1 MFQNYFR
8 GIKKKDRK
16 KRILFAGISPT
27 NFVQFAPIYE
37 VLKQDSRIEVF
48 LSGMSHGK
56 DRPQDIYRYF
66 DVDKKF
72 IIKEKVAKRFYFDIY
87 VSPDFHLVGK
97 RHGVSVQ
104 MFHGNS
110 FRNFSINEE
119 AKNFDHLFLMGSY
132 MKRKFLELGIFKE
145 GESRFEEIG
154 MPQTDALLNNTDTGL
169 REKLNLNK
177 KFATVLY
184 APVWAHME
192 SFLEDVRRTLQE
204 LTSLEVNLLVK
215 MHHGFYSKELNK
227 IKWQEYL
234 DELLKKNINMHLIK
248 DFDIVPY
255 MRISDLLVSD
265 ASGVVHQ
272 FSILDRPIVCIKID
286 IDEFRKGYPN
296 LDQAAYANR
305 AVVEVSTGESLKEAV
320 LKELA
325 DPGRLSRQRLAMAK
339 EYFYNIGFSTK
350 YAISRLYRFLNKEP
364 LQYREKEI

>member
-8 GIKKKDRK
+8 SIKKKDRK
-16 KRILFAGISPT
+16 RRILFAGIAPT
-27 NFVQFAPIYE
+27 NFVQFMPIYE

-48 LSGMSHGK
+48 LSGMYHGK
-56 DRPQDIYRYF
+56 DRPQGIYRCF

-87 VSPDFHLVGK
+87 VSPDFHLVGEK
-97 RHGVSVQ
+97 HGARVQ

-110 FRNFSINEE
+110 FRNFSVNEE
-119 AKNFDHLFLMGSY
+119 AKNYDHLFLMGPY
-132 MKRKFLELGIFKE
+132 MKRRFLELGIFKE
-145 GESRFEEIG
+145 GEGRFEEIG
-154 MPQTDALLNNTDTGL
+154 MPQTDALLSNIDTGL

-177 KFATVLY
+177 KLSTVLY
-184 APVWAHME
+184 APVWASME
-192 SFLEDVRRTLQE
+192 SFQEDVRRTLQT

-215 MHHGFYSKELNK
+215 MHHGFYYRELNK

-234 DELLKKNINMHLIK
+234 TQLLKKNINMHLIE

-265 ASGVVHQ
+265 ASGVVNQ

-286 IDEFRKGYPN
+286 IDEFRRGHPN
-296 LDQAAYANR
+296 LDQAAYVNR

-339 EYFYNIGFSTK
+339 EYFYNIGFSTRC
-350 YAISRLYRFLNKEP
+350 AVLALYRFLDMEP
-364 LQYREKEI
+364 LQ